1 MRKLLK
7 VLLAVAMVAPA
18 FALADN
24 IASTKHN
31 FTPSSLFSAT
41 VRTSWDEICVF
52 CHTPHNPA
60 GQTKLLW
67 NRTNPTGDGWAT
79 GNTTTMGTQLPT
91 AVSSVSA
98 YCLSCHD
105 GATAIGSVTN
115 ASNRLG
121 SITYSGTNL
130 NAAGQINGTNTR
142 LGTNLQGS
150 HPVSVPYPRTGKP
163 GYGSV
168 ASSGADPATYN
179 APVTAGCLGAA
190 NCPGGTNGANI
201 PLFSDNAGR
210 LGIECGSCH
219 DPHNNSATLGGSFLR
234 VSNAGSALCLACHI
248 K

>member
-24 IASTKHN
+24 IAATKHN
-31 FTPSSLFSAT
+31 FTPSSLFTAT

-67 NRTNPTGDGWAT
+67 NRTNPTGDGWTA

-115 ASNRLG
+115 TSNRLG
-121 SITYSGTNL
+121 AITYSGTNVD
-130 NAAGQINGTNTR
+130 AQGRINGTTTR
-142 LGTNLQGS
+142 LNTNLQGS
-150 HPVSVPYPRTGKP
+150 HPVSVPYPRTGKL

-168 ASSGADPATYN
+168 PASGADPTTYN
-179 APVTAGCLGAA
+179 APVSAGCVGAA
-190 NCPGGTNGANI
+190 NCPGGTAAGASI
-201 PLFSDNAGR
+201 PLYTDGSGR

-219 DPHNNSATLGGSFLR
+219 DPHNNAFGSFLR
-234 VSNAGSALCLACHI
+234 LANTGSQLCLACHI

>member
-18 FALADN
+18 LAHADN
-24 IASTKHN
+24 IARTKHN
-31 FTPSSLFSAT
+31 FTPSSLFTAT

-67 NRTNPTGDGWAT
+67 NRTNPTGDGWAA

-115 ASNRLG
+115 TSNRLNP
-121 SITYSGTNL
+121 ITYSGTNID
-130 NAAGQINGTNTR
+130 AQGRINGTTTKLN
-142 LGTNLQGS
+142 TNLQGS
-150 HPVSVPYPRTGKP
+150 HPVSVPYPNASGA

-168 ASSGADPATYN
+168 PNSKAAVGTYN
-179 APVTAGCLGAA
+179 AVVSSGCVGAA
-190 NCPGGTNGANI
+190 NCPSGSNAV
-201 PLFSDNAGR
+201 PLYTDSAGR

-219 DPHNNSATLGGSFLR
+219 DPHDNTNGSFLR
-234 VSNAGSALCLACHI
+234 LSNAGSALCLACHI